1 MQPSIVTS
9 TRLIRPCPERLP
21 GFVAALHRG
30 WSADTVRG
38 AVAAQETLE
47 RLDTDPASFF
57 MTADDPQ
64 GLGPPVRLPDGTE
77 RARLPGLLRWI
88 WDEDDGPDGF
98 AGSINLR
105 WMHGNAALPAHVLG
119 HIGYAV
125 PPWKQGRGHAT
136 RALQLLLPLAH
147 EHGQP
152 FVELTTDLDNEAS
165 QRVIMANGGVRL
177 EPFTKGAEYGGK
189 PALRFRIDCA

>member
-1 MQPSIVTS
+1 VQTAVVTS
-9 TRLIRPCPERLP
+9 TRLIRPCPDRLP

-47 RLDTDPASFF
+47 RLRTDPASFF
-57 MTADDPQ
+57 MTADDPL

-105 WMHGNAALPAHVLG
+105 WMHGNAPLPPHVLG

-125 PPWKQGRGHAT
+125 PPWKQRRGHAT
-136 RALQLLLPLAH
+136 RALQQLLPLAR
-147 EHGQP
+147 EHGQRV
-152 FVELTTDLDNEAS
+152 VELTTDLDNEAS
-165 QRVIMANGGVRL
+165 HRVIMANGGVQA
-177 EPFTKGAEYGGK
+177 EQFNKGPEYGDRSG
-189 PALRFRIDCA
+189 LRFRIDLA

>member
-1 MQPSIVTS
+1 MTS
-9 TRLIRPCPERLP
+9 TRLIRPGPERLP
-21 GFVAALHRG
+21 GFVAALHRD

-38 AVAAQETLE
+38 AVAARETLE

-88 WDEDDGPDGF
+88 WDADDGADGF

-136 RALQLLLPLAH
+136 RALQLLLPLAR
-147 EHGQP
+147 EQGQR
-152 FVELTTDLDNEAS
+152 FVELTTDLDNQAS
-165 QRVIMANGGVRL
+165 QRVITANGGVLL
-177 EPFTKGAEYGGK
+177 EQFTKGAEYGGK
-189 PALRFRIDCA
+189 PALRFRIDCS

>member
-1 MQPSIVTS
+1 MTT

-21 GFVAALHRG
+21 GFVAALHRD

-38 AVAAQETLE
+38 VVAARETLQ
-47 RLDTDPASFF
+47 RLESDPASFF
-57 MTADDPQ
+57 MTADDPR
-64 GLGPPVRLPDGTE
+64 GLGPAVRLPDGTQ

-105 WMHGNAALPAHVLG
+105 WMPDNAALPPHVLG

-125 PPWKQGRGHAT
+125 PPWKQRRGHAT
-136 RALQLLLPLAH
+136 RALQQLLPLARA
-147 EHGQP
+147 HGQTW
-152 FVELTTDLDNEAS
+152 VELTTDLDNEAS
-165 QRVIMANGGVRL
+165 HRVITANGGVQIAQ
-177 EPFTKGAEYGGK
+177 FNKGPQYGDK
-189 PALRFRIDCA
+189 PGLRFRIDRV

>member
-1 MQPSIVTS
+1 MQPLAVFS
-9 TRLIRPCPERLP
+9 TRLIRPCPDRLP

-38 AVAAQETLE
+38 VAAARETQE
-47 RLDTDPASFF
+47 RLATNPASFF
-57 MTADDPQ
+57 MTADDPL

-105 WMHGNAALPAHVLG
+105 WMHGNAALPPHVLG

-125 PPWKQGRGHAT
+125 PPWKQRRGHAT
-136 RALQLLLPLAH
+136 RALRQLLPLAR
-147 EHGQP
+147 EQGQNM
-152 FVELTTDLDNEAS
+152 VELTTDLDNEAS
-165 QRVIMANGGVRL
+165 HRVIIANGGVQV
-177 EPFTKGAEYGGK
+177 EQFNKGPEYGDK
-189 PALRFRIDCA
+189 PGLRFRIDLA

>member
-1 MQPSIVTS
+1 
-9 TRLIRPCPERLP
+9 
-21 GFVAALHRG
+21 
-30 WSADTVRG
+30 
-38 AVAAQETLE
+38 
-47 RLDTDPASFF
+47 

-88 WDEDDGPDGF
+88 WDDDDGPDGF

-105 WMHGNAALPAHVLG
+105 WMQGNVALPPHVLG

-136 RALQLLLPLAH
+136 RALQLLLPLAR
-147 EHGQP
+147 EQGQT
-152 FVELTTDLDNEAS
+152 FVELTTDVDNEAS
-165 QRVIMANGGVRL
+165 HRVIAANGGFQV
-177 EPFTKGAEYGGK
+177 EPFTKAAEYGGK
-189 PALRFRIDCA
+189 PGLRFRIDLG